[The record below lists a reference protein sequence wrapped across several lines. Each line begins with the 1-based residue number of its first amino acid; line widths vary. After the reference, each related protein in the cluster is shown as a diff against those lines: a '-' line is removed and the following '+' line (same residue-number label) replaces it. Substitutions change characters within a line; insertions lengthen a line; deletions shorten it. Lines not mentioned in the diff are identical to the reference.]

1 MRGASSMSP
10 DWLRRFCLRGA
21 SESFIGI
28 IGISQKGKIL
38 PLTYWFKYCIIAVEI
53 VYPKF
58 KNHKSNES
66 LNPGG
71 LGFFQW
77 EHFFDYLFRETKPV
91 KKGGKTGKIFH
102 KLYCYN
108 YTKYRI
114 STLEEILKCFFY
126 AHF

>member
-1 MRGASSMSP
+1 MSP
-10 DWLRRFCLRGA
+10 DWLRRFCLRCA
-21 SESFIGI
+21 TESFTE
-28 IGISQKGKIL
+28 KGKIL
-38 PLTYWFKYCIIAVEI
+38 PLTYCSKYCIIAVEI

-114 STLEEILKCFFY
+114 NTLEILRCFFY